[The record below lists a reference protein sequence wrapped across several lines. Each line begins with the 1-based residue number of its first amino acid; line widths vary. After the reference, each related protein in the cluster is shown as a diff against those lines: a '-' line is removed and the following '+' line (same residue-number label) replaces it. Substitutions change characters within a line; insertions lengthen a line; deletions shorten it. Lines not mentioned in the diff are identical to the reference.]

1 MHVVF
6 SHSLQE
12 GEPEVDDNASITN
25 DQGRPVRRFSS
36 EGGGGGGCSYLIK
49 GTNQHWLTICSIM
62 HVSMVESILF
72 TCTHK

>member
-1 MHVVF
+1 MYVNIHFLIHVYCMHVVF

-36 EGGGGGGCSYLIK
+36 EGGGGV
-49 GTNQHWLTICSIM
+49 Q
-62 HVSMVESILF
+62 LF
-72 TCTHK
+72 D